1 MKRNGRNMK
10 MPKDGIMT
18 SDVWSRM
25 KNLHRYDYLNA
36 TKQNKKK
43 VGKKNGKK

>member
-18 SDVWSRM
+18 SDVWSQM
-25 KNLHRYDYLNA
+25 KNQDRYDYLKA
-36 TKQNKKK
+36 TKNIKK
-43 VGKKNGKK
+43 VGK

>member
-18 SDVWSRM
+18 SDVWSQM
-25 KNLHRYDYLNA
+25 LNSQRYDYLNA
-36 TKQNKKK
+36 TKNIKKEK
-43 VGKKNGKK
+43 VGK

>member
-18 SDVWSRM
+18 SDVWSQM
-25 KNLHRYDYLNA
+25 NNLKRYDYLNA
-36 TKQNKKK
+36 AKKAKKQK
-43 VGKKNGKK
+43 GE